1 MIIRRF
7 DDNEQDLP
15 ERQIVSVKQLVPL
28 DQQIPSTSPPAH
40 LVDSEVSDQ
49 VAFSDGQQVT
59 SSDAQS
65 VTSSAAVS
73 SEQASSTADL
83 PATSADQTADQE
95 RELLGTIKKSTTVY
109 VSQIGIFCCCFMMYQ

>member
-95 RELLGTIKKSTTVY
+95 RELLGTIKKINYCVCFSDWDF
-109 VSQIGIFCCCFMMYQ
+109 FCFYLMYQ